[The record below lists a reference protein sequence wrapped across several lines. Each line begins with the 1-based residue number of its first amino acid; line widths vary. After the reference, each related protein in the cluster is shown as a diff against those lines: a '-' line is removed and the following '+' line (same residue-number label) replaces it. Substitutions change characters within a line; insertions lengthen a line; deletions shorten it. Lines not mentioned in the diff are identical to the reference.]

1 MLVGR
6 VAMVADSSTEVDR
19 GDHGPLA
26 EYNARVE
33 AGRLRDDEH
42 QRSELR
48 SELALRATR

>member
-1 MLVGR
+1 MLMGR
-6 VAMVADSSTEVDR
+6 DVMVLDPSTEIDR

-33 AGRLRDDEH
+33 AGSLRDDEH

-48 SELALRATR
+48 SDLTSRITR